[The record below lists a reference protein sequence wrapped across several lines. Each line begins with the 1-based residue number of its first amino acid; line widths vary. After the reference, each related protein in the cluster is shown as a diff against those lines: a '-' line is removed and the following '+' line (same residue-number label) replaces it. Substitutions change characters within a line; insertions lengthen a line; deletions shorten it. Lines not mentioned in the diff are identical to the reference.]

1 MSRISDLAGFTTA
14 ISTTEDLSVGIITAS
29 SFSGN
34 LTGDVTGNADTATTA
49 TNAQGLSGSP
59 TIAVTNVTGVAATFT
74 GNVTIGGTLT
84 YQDVSNVDAVGM
96 VTARKG
102 IQVLADGVDITGIGT
117 FEDRITYDGSLGQAG
132 GGTVTY
138 AVTVATKDSTHRY
151 NGSGSGNG
159 SGRRPCRRA
168 GCRSAGRGRGAP
180 STCRWRPGTSPSW
193 RSARGRPARTCRPA
207 RGR

>member
-1 MSRISDLAGFTTA
+1 MSRISDLFGFTTA
-14 ISTTEDLSVGIITAS
+14 ISTTEDLSVGVITAS

-59 TIAVTNVTGVAATFT
+59 TIAVTNLTGVAATFT

-84 YQDVSNVDAVGM
+84 YQDVTNIDSVGII
-96 VTARKG
+96 TAQQG
-102 IQVLADGVDITGIGT
+102 IQVLANGVDVTGIGT

-151 NGSGSGNG
+151 NGQGSGNG
-159 SGRRPCRRA
+159 YVIDNLQAPVITLTPGRTYRFTNDNTGSHP
-168 GCRSAGRGRGAP
+168 
-180 STCRWRPGTSPSW
+180 
-193 RSARGRPARTCRPA
+193 
-207 RGR
+207 